1 MTKEV
6 LENIKKSITYSEELA
21 KEEKNSRIV
30 DLMYQNIWNNV
41 LINLMHN
48 IKTKN
53 NEINQNYGMF
63 LEDQLI
69 QFMILIT
76 EEEYNQLINKLKEDG
91 FTFTYIPSN
100 DKTLISISLDQI
112 LYLGLTTKENEEKKK
127 DNSRK

>member
-76 EEEYNQLINKLKEDG
+76 EEEYNQLINRLKEDG

>member
-30 DLMYQNIWNNV
+30 DLMYQNIWNII

-63 LEDQLI
+63 LEDQLM
-69 QFMILIT
+69 QFMILIS
-76 EEEYNQLINKLKEDG
+76 EDEYNQLVNRLKEDG
-91 FTFTYIPSN
+91 FIFTYIPSN

-112 LYLGLTTKENEEKKK
+112 LYLGLTAKEKEEKKK